1 MSREQID
8 DWVSLNFPE
17 EDILIADG
25 FEEAFLGVAYQFNTP
40 VAVFDRDKCIEILTR
55 VMSLEDAEEY
65 FEFNVQGA
73 YVGKNTPA
81 FITLFKNENS

>member
-1 MSREQID
+1 MTREQID
-8 DWVSLNFPE
+8 EWVSVNFPE
-17 EDILIADG
+17 QDILIADG
-25 FEEAFLGVAYQFNTP
+25 LEEAFIGVAYQFNTP
-40 VAVFDRDKCIEILTR
+40 IAVFDKDKCIEILTR

-73 YVGKNTPA
+73 YVGENTPA